1 MNDSLFQQKVRDS
14 GLKYKFICEKLG
26 ISDGALIKKRKGI
39 IPWKVIEINGLVD
52 ILHLSAKERDDIFD
66 LKCPK

>member
-1 MNDSLFQQKVRDS
+1 MNDLLFQQKVRDN

-39 IPWKVIEINGLVD
+39 IPWKVIEINGLVEL
-52 ILHLSAKERDDIFD
+52 LHLSARERDDIFD
-66 LKCPK
+66 LASTK